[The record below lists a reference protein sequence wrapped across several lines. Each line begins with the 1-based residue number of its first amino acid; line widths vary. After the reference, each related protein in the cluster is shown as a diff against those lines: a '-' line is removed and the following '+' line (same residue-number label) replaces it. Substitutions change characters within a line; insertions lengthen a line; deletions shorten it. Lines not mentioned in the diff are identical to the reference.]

1 MIFLLKYGNVWEK
14 MECLWLTKLFNEIL
28 RSKKMSDDWRKNI
41 LVPIYKN
48 KGDIQNCANYR
59 GIKLMSHTMKLWEK
73 VIERRLRAETSIS
86 KNQFGFMPSRSTT
99 EAIYL
104 LRVLMEKYRSKRK
117 DLHMIF
123 IDLEKAYDCVPREV
137 LWKALE
143 KKGVRVGYI
152 RVIQDIYE
160 GVVTSVRTPGGE
172 TTDFPI
178 RIGLHQGSALSP
190 YLFNIVLDVLTASIQ
205 EEIPKC
211 MLFADDI
218 ILLGDSKGEINQKL
232 ELWRMTLELK
242 GFQ

>member
-1 MIFLLKYGNVWEK
+1 
-14 MECLWLTKLFNEIL
+14 
-28 RSKKMSDDWRKNI
+28 
-41 LVPIYKN
+41 
-48 KGDIQNCANYR
+48 
-59 GIKLMSHTMKLWEK
+59 
-73 VIERRLRAETSIS
+73 
-86 KNQFGFMPSRSTT
+86 
-99 EAIYL
+99 
-104 LRVLMEKYRSKRK
+104 
-117 DLHMIF
+117 MIF

-152 RVIQDIYE
+152 RVIQDMYE

-190 YLFNIVLDVLTASIQ
+190 YLFNIVLDVLTSSIQ

-218 ILLGDSKGEINQKL
+218 VLL
-232 ELWRMTLELK
+232 
-242 GFQ
+242 